1 MTFAAVGE
9 AVHMCLVLGLAR
21 PYAQAV
27 DLVEVIGLP
36 MILLNGV
43 GAAIFV
49 QALRMQMHF
58 RDLRDSSQARQILS
72 IANRTLPHLR
82 AGLSAAS
89 ARATA
94 EIILDETRVA
104 AVALTSNDMVMA
116 HVGAASDHHRA
127 GHSVC
132 TQATRRV
139 ATDGIPLFVTGH
151 DEIGCQLEAC
161 PLCSAIIVPLRKG
174 DTILGCLNLYG
185 TKDRPLDQTLFE
197 LAKGLADLFA
207 TQIELEDI
215 GIKNQ
220 LLARAE
226 IRRLQAQINPHFLF
240 NSLNTVA
247 SFCRTA
253 PGQARELILDL
264 ARYMRRNLD
273 TSREAIHLAEEVE
286 QIRAYLVIEKARFGE
301 RIRAVI
307 DIDPETEHCLV
318 PPLLIQPL
326 VENSVRHGILGNEEG
341 GVVRLATSMEDGH
354 VVVVVEDDGAGMPES
369 TRQGILNGTP
379 VTAHGEGI
387 GASNCNQRLVQ
398 LYGPAYALSID
409 SAPGMGTRITF
420 RVPAST
426 DAEVFASA
434 AA

>member
-1 MTFAAVGE
+1 M
-9 AVHMCLVLGLAR
+9 
-21 PYAQAV
+21 
-27 DLVEVIGLP
+27 
-36 MILLNGV
+36 
-43 GAAIFV
+43 
-49 QALRMQMHF
+49 
-58 RDLRDSSQARQILS
+58 
-72 IANRTLPHLR
+72 
-82 AGLSAAS
+82 
-89 ARATA
+89 
-94 EIILDETRVA
+94 
-104 AVALTSNDMVMA
+104 
-116 HVGAASDHHRA
+116 
-127 GHSVC
+127 
-132 TQATRRV
+132 
-139 ATDGIPLFVTGH
+139 
-151 DEIGCQLEAC
+151 
-161 PLCSAIIVPLRKG
+161 
-174 DTILGCLNLYG
+174 
-185 TKDRPLDQTLFE
+185 
-197 LAKGLADLFA
+197 
-207 TQIELEDI
+207 
-215 GIKNQ
+215 
-220 LLARAE
+220 
-226 IRRLQAQINPHFLF
+226 
-240 NSLNTVA
+240 
-247 SFCRTA
+247 
-253 PGQARELILDL
+253 
-264 ARYMRRNLD
+264 
-273 TSREAIHLAEEVE
+273 E